1 MQNSS
6 HDGRM
11 GEGPLCRCPC
21 CACVGTTHTSAQRLV
36 PSAGASRST
45 VLVRSDTGTRSAQQ
59 NTRKPSGCQCQPLV
73 FEWAGG
79 DLSTPWCSLTIAEL
93 HSEG

>member
-36 PSAGASRST
+36 PSAGASSST
-45 VLVRSDTGTRSAQQ
+45 VLVRSDTGTRSGRTQPEKH
-59 NTRKPSGCQCQPLV
+59 TRNSISHEFCEG
-73 FEWAGG
+73 AGA
-79 DLSTPWCSLTIAEL
+79 DLSTLWCSLGIAGL
-93 HSEG
+93 KGEG